1 LALVKVSGYGV
12 INTKTSKEKR
22 ILIVGPVPPPFGGI
36 ATVIYSIINS
46 ELSKEYVFDIFNRSE
61 SIYDSQTSS
70 FQRKLLKAKRVLAL
84 FRQLW
89 LGKYEFIHIH
99 GSTSGF
105 LGDTMVMVV
114 AFLASSRVL
123 LHLHGTDWEKFYGSV
138 SMFRRIYVRIGLA
151 IPRRIVVLYDL
162 WAQNIRKLDPRINV
176 RVIRNFIPDCPKPEK
191 ASLDLLRTELGI
203 GEEEFLISSIGRVGW
218 RKGSFDI
225 VQAVKQLLVE
235 NSNFMVL
242 LVGGEELQGEMNDIK
257 KAVDDNGLGH
267 TTKLIGEIKISDVPL
282 YLGISDVF
290 LLPSYYEGMPM
301 SIIEAMRG
309 EKPIIA
315 TRVGAIPDMIES
327 GVSGI
332 LINPGHPEEIAT
344 AIIRLRNEPILK
356 EKIAKGARNVFEQ
369 RFETS
374 KVVLDINNL
383 YKEMIE

>member
-1 LALVKVSGYGV
+1 VKGSGYGI

-70 FQRKLLKAKRVLAL
+70 LQRKLLKAKRVLTL

-105 LGDTMVMVV
+105 LGDTLVMVV

-151 IPRRIVVLYDL
+151 IPKRIVVLYDL
-162 WAQNIRKLDPRINV
+162 WARNIRKIDPRINV

-191 ASLDLLRTELGI
+191 ASLDSLREKLGVA
-203 GEEEFLISSIGRVGW
+203 ENEFVISSIGRVGW

-225 VQAVKQLLVE
+225 VQAVRQLLVE
-235 NSNFMVL
+235 NSNFKVL
-242 LVGGEELQGEMNDIK
+242 LVGGEELPGEMRELE
-257 KAVDDNGLGH
+257 KAVLDNNLGGWV
-267 TTKLIGEIKISDVPL
+267 KLTGEVNIDDVPTL
-282 YLGISDVF
+282 LEMSDIFV
-290 LLPSYYEGMPM
+290 LPSYREGMPM
-301 SIIEAMRG
+301 SIIEAMRAG
-309 EKPIIA
+309 KPIIS
-315 TRVGAIPDMIES
+315 TTVGAIPDMIES
-327 GVSGI
+327 DVSGI
-332 LINPGHPEEIAT
+332 LVTPGHPEEIASAVT
-344 AIIRLRNEPILK
+344 TLRNDPILR
-356 EKIAKGARNVFEQ
+356 EKISKGARNAFEQ
-369 RFETS
+369 EFETS
-374 KVVLDINNL
+374 KVVLDINNI

>member
-1 LALVKVSGYGV
+1 MAFVKVSGYGA

-61 SIYDSQTSS
+61 SIYDSEGSS
-70 FQRKLLKAKRVLAL
+70 LQRKLLKAKRVLTL

-89 LGKYEFIHIH
+89 FGKYEFIHIH

-105 LGDTMVMVV
+105 LGDTLVMVV

-151 IPRRIVVLYDL
+151 IPKRIVVLYDL
-162 WAQNIRKLDPRINV
+162 WARNIRKIDPRINV
-176 RVIRNFIPDCPKPEK
+176 RVVRNFIPDYPKPEK
-191 ASLDLLRTELGI
+191 ASLDSLREKLGI
-203 GEEEFLISSIGRVGW
+203 AEKEFVISSIGRVGW

-235 NSNFMVL
+235 NSNFKVL
-242 LVGGEELQGEMNDIK
+242 LVGGEELQGEMRELE
-257 KAVDDNGLGH
+257 KAVIDNNLGGWV
-267 TTKLIGEIKISDVPL
+267 KLTGEINIDDVPTL
-282 YLGISDVF
+282 LEMSDIFV
-290 LLPSYYEGMPM
+290 LPSYREGMPM
-301 SIIEAMRG
+301 SIIEAMRAG
-309 EKPIIA
+309 KPIIS
-315 TRVGAIPDMIES
+315 TTVGAIPDMIES

-332 LINPGHPEEIAT
+332 LVTPGHPEEIASAVT
-344 AIIRLRNEPILK
+344 TLRNDPILR
-356 EKIAKGARNVFEQ
+356 EKISKGARNAFEQ
-369 RFETS
+369 GFETS
-374 KVVLDINNL
+374 KVVLDINNI